1 MAARRRTRNA
11 AVPQV
16 VTPAHVAGYDVTEA
30 DGHHEMVGSRAEAYA
45 HINAGALWVIEQEG
59 LDWFAAGVTAE
70 SVERHRQLG
79 GV

>member
-1 MAARRRTRNA
+1 MGRTKRTRDA

-30 DGHHEMVGSRAEAYA
+30 DGHHEQVSTRAEVYQ
-45 HINAGALWVIEQEG
+45 HLSAGAIWAVEQEQ